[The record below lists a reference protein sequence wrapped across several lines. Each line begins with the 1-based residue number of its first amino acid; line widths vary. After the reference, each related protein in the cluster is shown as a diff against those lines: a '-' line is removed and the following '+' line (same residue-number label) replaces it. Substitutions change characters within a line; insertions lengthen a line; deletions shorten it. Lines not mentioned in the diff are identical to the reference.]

1 MSSPLSHCHCLE
13 PHVRETLQLLLRLI
27 GLPGVRAHD
36 LAVDNVA
43 HVEVSPAMGRPSR
56 DWQLALPGATF
67 RVSHTP
73 FLSRSFLELLLA
85 LLLAHLLAHPMDLV
99 SQPPLIYSQM
109 SVARLSLSF
118 EGRGPV
124 LLPGYSSCSC
134 SMGRSCSRL

>member
-13 PHVRETLQLLLRLI
+13 PHQADVRETLQLLLRLI

-85 LLLAHLLAHPMDLV
+85 HPMDLV